1 MADMLRRD
9 PLPEGAYPIVVRPDV
24 YEQLRAI
31 AEEHAISVDMAAQMV
46 LVDALQRAGR
56 WRAGAGDERSVPR
69 RQVLAADW
77 PSSAGE

>member
-9 PLPEGAYPIVVRPDV
+9 APPEGAYPIVVSPKV

-31 AEEHAISVDMAAQMV
+31 AEEQAISVDTAAQMV

-56 WRAGAGDERSVPR
+56 WRTGAGEG
-69 RQVLAADW
+69 Q
-77 PSSAGE
+77 SAGE